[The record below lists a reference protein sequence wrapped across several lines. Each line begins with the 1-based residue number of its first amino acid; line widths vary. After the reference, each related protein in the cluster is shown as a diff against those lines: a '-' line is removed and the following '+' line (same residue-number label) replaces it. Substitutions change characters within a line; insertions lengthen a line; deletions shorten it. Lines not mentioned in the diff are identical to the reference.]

1 MIDKTLYTPRI
12 IFGPDGDP
20 IVLPEGEIVGK
31 TKTEKA
37 KRPEKPQDELTV
49 RDFTDVIFDPS
60 DPLDY
65 ASLGAGGLIGKL
77 GLSANKIRKLVDKYN
92 DIQKRKRK
100 HQADIKRG
108 EAEMKVGFESNYA
121 ADIRGGAK
129 LQRLGKERLDKLLI
143 EEDEI
148 LKQLPEGFQF
158 ELDLNSGGE
167 AVSIKQALMPL
178 KY

>member
-1 MIDKTLYTPRI
+1 MIDKTLYAPRI

-20 IVLPEGEIVGK
+20 IVLPAEEIVGK

-60 DPLDY
+60 NPLDY
-65 ASLGAGGLIGKL
+65 ASLGAGGFIGKI
-77 GLSANKIRKLVDKYN
+77 GLSANKVRKLVDKYN

-121 ADIRGGAK
+121 PDIRGGAK
-129 LQRLGKERLDKLLI
+129 LQRQGKERLDKLLI